1 MPTRCRR
8 VRTALLLAVNSLAC
22 ADSGLAPFEVQ
33 ARRGTWDAREPFA
46 YEVDVLRTCV
56 CFEEERGPVTVV
68 VIGGEVQRRF
78 YLDSGED
85 VHPALATWFPDVDGL
100 FDYLDD
106 VRRSDPDRLEVRFD
120 AEYGFPRRIMVD
132 FDVRMIDDESGV
144 RVLAFR
150 PAAVSALGAR
160 GP

>member
-1 MPTRCRR
+1 MPSSLRR
-8 VRTALLLAVNSLAC
+8 IRTALLLAVSALAC
-22 ADSGLAPFEVQ
+22 DDSVLAPFEVQ
-33 ARRGTWDAREPFA
+33 ARRGTWDAREPVA

-68 VIGGEVQRRF
+68 VLGGEVQRRF
-78 YLDSGED
+78 YVESGED
-85 VHPALATWFPDVDGL
+85 LHPAFATWFPDVDGL
-100 FDYLDD
+100 FDYLDG
-106 VRRSDPDRLEVRFD
+106 VRRSDPDRLEVHFD

-150 PAAVSALGAR
+150 PMPMSALGTS